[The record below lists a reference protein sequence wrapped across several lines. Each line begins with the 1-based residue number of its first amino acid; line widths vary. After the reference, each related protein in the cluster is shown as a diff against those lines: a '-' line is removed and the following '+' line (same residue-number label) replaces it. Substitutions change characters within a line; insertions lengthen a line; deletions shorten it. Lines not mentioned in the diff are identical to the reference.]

1 MNLDLFPRPLY
12 IIKLAIAGEPGY
24 ITHKWTSRSKPE
36 DLGGAVRFICA
47 ETGARMYVPGRIIIE
62 CIPALF
68 HGSHSRAGYSDNW
81 RALDFPSRYAPADPD
96 RCTGRT
102 TRMLARALKS
112 YIDGKRV
119 FVVAMTSAEIH
130 HMRHLID
137 KHFSFRP
144 PPVRFTL
151 TTVDRLDG
159 TRGLRPPHG
168 VVYLD
173 HDVCEGKHGNW
184 INADLHALE
193 HAGVLA
199 T

>member
-1 MNLDLFPRPLY
+1 MNLDLFPYPLY
-12 IIKLAIAGEPGY
+12 IIQLRTVGKVSHSWA
-24 ITHKWTSRSKPE
+24 SRLRPE
-36 DLGGAVRFICA
+36 DLGGAVRFICSN
-47 ETGARMYVPGRIIIE
+47 TGARMYVPGDVLVT
-62 CIPALF
+62 CIPAVF
-68 HGSHSRAGYSDNW
+68 NGSHSRAGYFERNPMEILRYPSI
-81 RALDFPSRYAPADPD
+81 AHADFD
-96 RCTGRT
+96 RMTGRT
-102 TRMLARALKS
+102 TRMLARALKAF
-112 YIDGKRV
+112 IDGKRV

-151 TTVDRLDG
+151 TTVDRLDC

-193 HAGVLA
+193 IAGVLA